1 MRKLDVVGLHEEF
14 FIDKGFVLQSSKM
27 LFEKAF
33 PHGKQVVFIHFSE
46 VPEANHLEYYF
57 GVRINKVEE
66 LIHSYLP
73 TPQHYAETSL
83 TLVQSLDKLGS
94 DFPEKFLIKN
104 EEDLSTVVSQV
115 ENYFMKTG
123 FSWLDHMIHANGLE
137 KEILKATANSPE
149 SENLVFTAFRCTAL
163 SKLYNPDDYQYLRN
177 GFLAQMNYEQ
187 MTPFTIAA
195 FLQFIDYL
203 DNLDRA

>member
-14 FIDKGFVLQSSKM
+14 FTDKGFVLQSSKM
-27 LFEKAF
+27 LFEKVF

-57 GVRINKVEE
+57 GVRINEVEE

-73 TPQHYAETSL
+73 TPQHYAENSL

-94 DFPEKFLIKN
+94 DFPEKFLITN
-104 EEDLSTVVSQV
+104 EEDLSTVISQV

-123 FSWLDHMIHANGLE
+123 FSWLDQMIQPSGLE
-137 KEILKATANSPE
+137 KEILKSTTDPLE
-149 SENLVFTAFRCTAL
+149 SENLVYSAFRSTAL
-163 SKLYNPDDYQYLRN
+163 SKLYNPDDYQFLRN
-177 GFLAQMNYEQ
+177 GFLAQMNSEQ

-195 FLQFIDYL
+195 YLQFIDYL
-203 DNLDRA
+203 DNLHIA